1 MNITEQ
7 KFDRLELN
15 NRVAM
20 IANSIELASM
30 VIANIDSDLIADKLD
45 DEQLTLTMLQKA
57 ISARLALKLNIK
69 E

>member
-1 MNITEQ
+1 MSITEQ
-7 KFDRLELN
+7 KFDKLELN

-30 VIANIDSDLIADKLD
+30 IIANIDSDLIADKLD
-45 DEQLTLTMLQKA
+45 DQTLTLVTLQKA

>member
-1 MNITEQ
+1 MDDTEQ
-7 KFDRLELN
+7 KFDKLELN

-30 VIANIDSDLIADKLD
+30 VIANIDSDLIADKMD
-45 DEQLTLTMLQKA
+45 GEQLTLAVLQKA